1 MSRGER
7 GSFEKTSVDTASP
20 SPPSTLPPPT
30 PSSNLRSLDTLT
42 CRRFCRLRYKPSIS
56 PPPPS
61 VISRGYALKNL
72 DENFSNLFFPP
83 NNTDI
88 KMNFQKFPRPYS
100 NDRRRDRMPS
110 SRFPS
115 SSRAPFLSS
124 FLFFSFFHLSLFK
137 LASTGR

>member
-42 CRRFCRLRYKPSIS
+42 CRRFCRLRYKPSIFPS
-56 PPPPS
+56 PPLFPEDTLLK
-61 VISRGYALKNL
+61 ISMKISPIF
-72 DENFSNLFFPP
+72 FSPP